1 MKLFYINV
9 GSVKNK
15 YIYLNDY
22 IHTHDFDIVAI
33 CETWLGISDHDDT
46 CVNGLLPDGYA
57 IYRADRT
64 DGRRGGGVAL
74 IYKQCLDIKCN
85 KTVKYA
91 QFEYL
96 LCSIVVNN
104 SSISIV
110 VVYRPPPSQENQL
123 NTNTFLNEWDEFL
136 SDFSTTTNE
145 VVIVGDLNIHLDI

>member
-1 MKLFYINV
+1 MLYNLLSQVHLF
-9 GSVKNK
+9 KRQ
-15 YIYLNDY
+15 
-22 IHTHDFDIVAI
+22 HTYTCLDIVAI

-57 IYRADRT
+57 IHRADRT

-85 KTVKYA
+85 KTDKYA

-110 VVYRPPPSQENQL
+110 VVYRGHYHHKKTSLTPTHFLVNRIIFFLISLQL
-123 NTNTFLNEWDEFL
+123 LMKL
-136 SDFSTTTNE
+136 
-145 VVIVGDLNIHLDI
+145 L

>member
-9 GSVKNK
+9 GPVKNK

-33 CETWLGISDHDDT
+33 CETWLGISNHDDT

-74 IYKQCLDIKCN
+74 IYIHCLDIKCN

-91 QFEYL
+91 QFEY
-96 LCSIVVNN
+96 
-104 SSISIV
+104 
-110 VVYRPPPSQENQL
+110 
-123 NTNTFLNEWDEFL
+123 
-136 SDFSTTTNE
+136 
-145 VVIVGDLNIHLDI
+145 